1 MNNKVV
7 KIISSVV
14 LLGGALILLIGTNFP
29 KFEDLTLDEI
39 KERIKETKK
48 IYICV
53 HREALTVACPKDE
66 RLKTIDNEDDVK
78 KFVDITL
85 SLEEKGNT
93 VIGAGDGNTIYFMD
107 KDDKVII
114 SAEGF
119 VNYNILTKYNKY
131 ELDVSRLQ
139 EIQELVGYPR
149 FNE

>member
-1 MNNKVV
+1 M
-7 KIISSVV
+7 
-14 LLGGALILLIGTNFP
+14 LEY
-29 KFEDLTLDEI
+29 KFEDLTLPEI

-48 IYICV
+48 IYICWK
-53 HREALTVACPKDE
+53 RDALTVPCPKDE

-85 SLEEKGNT
+85 SLEEKENITTLAGN
-93 VIGAGDGNTIYFMD
+93 GNTIYFMD
-107 KDDKVII
+107 KNDKVII

-119 VNYNILTKYNKY
+119 NHYNILTKYNKY

-149 FNE
+149 FEK